1 MFVVSISGAQGTG
14 KTTLALAAGQALSS
28 PVFSRDVLMGA
39 LSASGYPVDTMED
52 LQRLSS
58 AGYRLQGAL
67 IGQQLSLGQS
77 AIVECVA
84 PDAVRASWRGMAE
97 AHDARFLTVD
107 CVVSDSS
114 IHRER
119 LAQREE
125 SGGRGRRIEWRE
137 VEATVAMLGP
147 PGSDTVVADAV
158 HPVAANV
165 ERIVAA
171 LVEPQT
177 SQQGG

>member
-14 KTTLALAAGQALSS
+14 KTTLARAAGEALSS
-28 PVFSRDVLMGA
+28 PVFSRDLLMGA
-39 LSASGYPVDTMED
+39 LSDSGYPVETMED
-52 LQRLSS
+52 MQRLSS

-67 IGQQLSLGQS
+67 LGQQLSLGQS

-84 PDAVRASWRGMAE
+84 PDAVRSTWRGIAE
-97 AHDARFLTVD
+97 SHDARFLTVD

-119 LAQREE
+119 LEHREE
-125 SGGRGRRIEWRE
+125 SGGRGRRRIEWTE
-137 VEATVAMLGP
+137 VEATMAMLGP
-147 PGSDTVVADAV
+147 PGPDTVVADAT
-158 HPVAANV
+158 HPVAVSV

-171 LVEPQT
+171 LVEPHT
-177 SQQGG
+177 VSA